1 MLMHVRKTDMLWSY
15 AGTILALGINFI
27 IIPILMRYLDQNAL
41 GLWQVFTSIGS
52 IAILLDFGFS
62 PTLARNIAYI
72 WSGASDLKKTGGYV
86 VAENKEPNYDMLSKV
101 LKVCQ
106 RIYLIISLFAL
117 LFLSTIG
124 TVYIIHITK
133 DFTGYRHL
141 IAWTIYLAAVFINL
155 YFYYCSAALIGIGQ
169 VGNNNKA
176 KFYASIVQIVACF
189 ILCIFQFGIIAPCF
203 AYLLFGLFFRGLAR
217 RRFYST
223 NNLKEKLHQLVRQ
236 VETSEIKRIFLVIW
250 HNAWRDGLVV
260 FSMFLIGQANTII
273 CSLFYT
279 LQQTAMYSLSL
290 QFVQGIGIVS
300 SVTYATYQPKLQAAY
315 IKQDITETKRLVS
328 FSVVTYCIVY
338 FVSFIMLIT
347 IGIPFLELVNRRYVF
362 DIPLLLGIGLYIFFQ
377 KRYIMYCSFIS
388 NTNKVPYVKA
398 FILSGFLSV
407 LLSIAF
413 SKYLSI
419 GIWGLVLGQFLSQS
433 VYNNWQWSRRVKKT
447 LNLHTVGMLRIAV
460 NDYKRI
466 LREIITKQNNN

>member
-1 MLMHVRKTDMLWSY
+1 MVIKKKDLLWSY
-15 AGTILALGINFI
+15 AGTVLALGINFI

-41 GLWQVFTSIGS
+41 GLWQVFSSIGS

-62 PTLARNIAYI
+62 PTLARSIAYI

-86 VAENKEPNYDMLSKV
+86 VASSKEPNYDMLSKV

-106 RIYLIISLFAL
+106 RIYLVISLFAL
-117 LFLSTIG
+117 LLLSTIG
-124 TVYIIHITK
+124 TVYILHITK
-133 DFTGYRHL
+133 DFTSHRHL
-141 IAWTIYLAAVFINL
+141 IAWTIYLLAVFINL

-189 ILCIFQFGIIAPCF
+189 ILCVLQFGIIAPCF

-217 RRFYST
+217 RCFYST
-223 NNLKEKLHQLVRQ
+223 NNLKEKLHQLVHQ
-236 VETSEIKRIFLVIW
+236 VEASEIKRIFLVIW

-273 CSLFYT
+273 CSLFYS

-300 SVTYATYQPKLQAAY
+300 GVAYATFQPKMQAAF
-315 IKQDITETKRLVS
+315 IRQDITETKRLVS
-328 FSVVTYCIVY
+328 FSVVTYCITF
-338 FVSFIMLIT
+338 FVSFITLIA

-362 DIPLLLGIGLYIFFQ
+362 DIPLLLGIGLYIFLQ
-377 KRYIMYCSFIS
+377 KRFIMYCSFIS
-388 NTNKVPYVKA
+388 NTNKVPYVKP
-398 FILSGFLSV
+398 FILSGFFSV
-407 LLSIAF
+407 LLSIVF
-413 SKYLSI
+413 SKCLSI

-433 VYNNWQWSRRVKKT
+433 VYNNWHWSRRVKKT
-447 LNLHTVGMLRIAV
+447 LDLDAGGMFKSAV

-466 LREIITKQNNN
+466 FREIIAKRKQ